1 VSAAR
6 RPLARR
12 WWGGRARNGVG
23 RPRRWVPRVPRP
35 RGASGAAAG
44 LGRVDHSAM
53 RGRLLA
59 VVVAVAV
66 LFTALVGRLGQVQ
79 LGDHADYAAQAAA
92 VNTRTIDVPAVR
104 GRILDRHG
112 IPLADNSSA
121 TTVTI
126 ERRVVADSADGAR
139 GLLTRVAALLGR
151 PAGPLLDRTHLCGEP
166 DAPTAPACWNGSPQ
180 VPIPVATDVDPAK
193 ALSLVERPDLYP
205 GIGVEAVA
213 VRTYPAPFGANAA
226 HLLGYLGRVTEAEV
240 ANSKGA
246 LTADDLV
253 GRAGLERQYDA
264 VLRGTPG
271 NTVVAI
277 DPRGLVT
284 GVVSRTDPVPGRDV
298 VTALDAKVQAATE
311 KALAAGMAAARKR
324 GEKADSGAAVV
335 LDPRNGQVV
344 AAASAPTY
352 DPNVWTG
359 GISAADYARLTSA
372 AAGTP
377 LISRVTDGTLPP
389 ASTFK
394 AFSLPAAVA
403 AGNPLTGTYECGSS
417 YQIGNRAFHNYE
429 SHAYGRIS
437 LHRAIEVS
445 CDTVFYDFAYRSW
458 LQQGGLSAKTDKGDP
473 FVRTAQAFGLG
484 RRTGIDLPTEAT
496 GHIPSRASKLARW
509 NETKK
514 DTCQRAK
521 AGYPEVAK
529 TDRARAAYLQ
539 QLAKENCADGY
550 QFRAGDAANLS
561 IGQGEVAVTPLQMA
575 VAYAAVANGGT
586 VFTPSLATAFV
597 TADGSARE
605 AVAPGPSR
613 SSGLDP
619 KVGAYLRD
627 SLAAVTASG
636 TGAGVFT
643 GLPRT
648 WPVAGKTGTAEV
660 FGHGDASWFVSYAPA
675 GAPRDVVA
683 VAVSQGGTG
692 ASTAAPIAAEIHRT
706 LATLRP

>member
-1 VSAAR
+1 MSPTRR
-6 RPLARR
+6 RPWRR
-12 WWGGRARNGVG
+12 RKGVG
-23 RPRRWVPRVPRP
+23 RPRRWAVATALPGGPGRPVRSSVP
-35 RGASGAAAG
+35 G
-44 LGRVDHSAM
+44 LGRADHGAM
-53 RGRLLA
+53 HGRVLA
-59 VVVAVAV
+59 VVAVVAL
-66 LFTALVGRLGQVQ
+66 LFATLVVRLGQVQ
-79 LGDHADYAAQAAA
+79 LGAHVDYVAEAAA
-92 VNTRTIDVPAVR
+92 INTRTIDVPAVR
-104 GRILDRHG
+104 GRILDRNG
-112 IPLADNSSA
+112 TPLAANSSA
-121 TTVTI
+121 TIVTV
-126 ERRVVADSADGAR
+126 ERRVVADSRDGGAA
-139 GLLTRVAALLGR
+139 LLTRVAEVLGR
-151 PAGPLLDRTHLCGEP
+151 PVGPLLDRTHLCGEP
-166 DAPTAPACWNGSPQ
+166 DAPAAPACWNGSPQ
-180 VPIPVATDVDPAK
+180 VPIPIATDVDPAK
-193 ALSLVERPDLYP
+193 ALSLAERPDLYP

-213 VRTYPAPFGANAA
+213 VRSYPAPSGANAA

-240 ANSKGA
+240 AKSAGA
-246 LTADDLV
+246 LTAEDLV

-271 NTVVAI
+271 KTVVAI

-284 GVVSRTDPVPGRDV
+284 GVISRTDPVPGRDV
-298 VTALDAKVQAATE
+298 VTALDARVQAASE
-311 KALAAGMAAARKR
+311 KALAVGMAASRKR
-324 GEKADSGAAVV
+324 GERADSGAAVV
-335 LDPRNGQVV
+335 LEVATGRVV

-377 LISRVTDGTLPP
+377 LVSRVTDGTLPP

-394 AFSLPAAVA
+394 ALSLPAAVS
-403 AGNPLTGTYECGSS
+403 AGNSLTGTYECGSS

-429 SHAYGRIS
+429 SHAYGRIT

-458 LQQGGLSAKTDKGDP
+458 LRQGGLDAKTDRADP

-509 NETKK
+509 EQTKK
-514 DTCQRAK
+514 DTCRRAK
-521 AGYPEVAK
+521 SGYPEVAR

-561 IGQGEVAVTPLQMA
+561 IGQGDVATTPLQMA

-586 VFTPSLATAFV
+586 VRTPRLATAFV
-597 TADGSARE
+597 TPDGSGTE
-605 AVAPGPSR
+605 AVPPGPSR
-613 SSGLDP
+613 ASGLDP
-619 KVGAYLRD
+619 KVGTYLRD
-627 SLAAVTASG
+627 ALEAVTRSG

-643 GLPRT
+643 GLPSA

-660 FGHGDASWFVSYAPA
+660 FGHGDASWFASYAPA
-675 GAPRDVVA
+675 PKPRYVVVVA
-683 VAVSQGGTG
+683 VGQGGTG
-692 ASTAAPIAAEIHRT
+692 ASTAAPIAATIHAA
-706 LATLRP
+706 LATTPR